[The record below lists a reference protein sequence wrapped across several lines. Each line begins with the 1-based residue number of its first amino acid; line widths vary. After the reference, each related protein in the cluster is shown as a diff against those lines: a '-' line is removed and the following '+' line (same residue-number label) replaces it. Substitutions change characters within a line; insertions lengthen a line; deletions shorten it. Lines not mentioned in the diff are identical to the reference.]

1 MASRQLPRRPSLEHL
16 RNESRELQ
24 RRARS
29 GDPEALA
36 FLAEHHP
43 RGEADSLTG
52 VQLAVARSYGF
63 ASWPKLRE
71 HIETI
76 DRYRWRPDEV
86 PTDEGDLADRFL
98 ALAGLTYGADAGSA
112 PRRPPRSWPSTR
124 N

>member
-1 MASRQLPRRPSLEHL
+1 MAVRQLPRRPSLAYL

-24 RRARS
+24 REARR

-43 RGEADSLTG
+43 RGAAGTLTG

-71 HIETI
+71 HVELINQYFWPPAEPRS
-76 DRYRWRPDEV
+76 DDE
-86 PTDEGDLADRFL
+86 DLDPVERFL
-98 ALAGLTYGADAGSA
+98 AYACLTYTGV
-112 PRRPPRSWPSTR
+112 
-124 N
+124 